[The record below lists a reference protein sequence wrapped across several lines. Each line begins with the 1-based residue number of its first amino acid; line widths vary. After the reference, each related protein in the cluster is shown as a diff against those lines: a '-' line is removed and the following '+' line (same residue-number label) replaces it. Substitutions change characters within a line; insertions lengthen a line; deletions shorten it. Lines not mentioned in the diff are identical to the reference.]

1 MNVAQ
6 RSTWLRALHLAC
18 VSVALNAVAASAA
31 VATGA
36 ADAPVEVH
44 GHSDA
49 FSAHGIAIAWSVL
62 RGPSEQ
68 ASKVVLKV
76 VVDGVR
82 YKMVAVDGVDPFTRQ
97 RQSITPRVKLNAA
110 FEVRVL
116 QSHYADFPRT
126 ELRFYADDKEAEPRV
141 VVYYVGVPDT
151 TPEFADEAKL
161 ESFLAERVRQ
171 LAERKDVP

>member
-1 MNVAQ
+1 MNMAQ
-6 RSTWLRALHLAC
+6 RSSWLRALHFASL
-18 VSVALNAVAASAA
+18 SIALNAA
-31 VATGA
+31 A

-68 ASKVVLKV
+68 AAKVVLRIG
-76 VVDGVR
+76 VDGAR

-97 RQSITPRVKLNAA
+97 RQSITPRVKLNAG
-110 FEVRVL
+110 FEVRVPR
-116 QSHYADFPRT
+116 SWYADFPRT
-126 ELRFYADDKEAEPRV
+126 ELRFYADDKQAEPGV

-171 LAERKDVP
+171 LSERKDVP

>member
-6 RSTWLRALHLAC
+6 RSTWLRTLLVAC
-18 VSVALNAVAASAA
+18 LSVALSAV
-31 VATGA
+31 A

-68 ASKVVLKV
+68 AAKVVLRIG
-76 VVDGVR
+76 VDGAR

-97 RQSITPRVKLNAA
+97 RQSITPRVKLNAV
-110 FEVRVL
+110 FEVRVPR
-116 QSHYADFPRT
+116 SHYADFPRT
-126 ELRFYADDKEAEPRV
+126 ELRFYADDKQAEPGV
-141 VVYYVGVPDT
+141 VAYYVGVPDT
-151 TPEFADEAKL
+151 TPEFADEANL
-161 ESFLAERVRQ
+161 ESFLAKRVRQ
-171 LAERKDVP
+171 LAERKDAP

>member
-6 RSTWLRALHLAC
+6 RSSWLRALHCASL
-18 VSVALNAVAASAA
+18 SIALNAV
-31 VATGA
+31 A

-68 ASKVVLKV
+68 AAKVVLRIG
-76 VVDGVR
+76 VDGAR

-97 RQSITPRVKLNAA
+97 RQSITPRVKLNAV
-110 FEVRVL
+110 FEVRVPR
-116 QSHYADFPRT
+116 SHYADFPRT
-126 ELRFYADDKEAEPRV
+126 ELRFYADDKQAEPGV

-151 TPEFADEAKL
+151 TPEFSDESKL
-161 ESFLAERVRQ
+161 ESFLAERIRH

>member
-6 RSTWLRALHLAC
+6 RSSWLGALHFAC
-18 VSVALNAVAASAA
+18 LSVALNAV
-31 VATGA
+31 A

-68 ASKVVLKV
+68 AAKVVLRIG
-76 VVDGVR
+76 VDGAR

-97 RQSITPRVKLNAA
+97 RQSITPRVKLNAV
-110 FEVRVL
+110 FEVRVPR
-116 QSHYADFPRT
+116 SHYADFPRT
-126 ELRFYADDKEAEPRV
+126 ELRFYADDKQAEPGV

-161 ESFLAERVRQ
+161 ESFLAERIRH

>member
-6 RSTWLRALHLAC
+6 RSSWLRALHFAC
-18 VSVALNAVAASAA
+18 LSIALNAV
-31 VATGA
+31 A

-68 ASKVVLKV
+68 AAKVVLRIG
-76 VVDGVR
+76 VDGAR

-97 RQSITPRVKLNAA
+97 RQSITPRVKLNAV
-110 FEVRVL
+110 FEVRVPR
-116 QSHYADFPRT
+116 SHYADFPRT
-126 ELRFYADDKEAEPRV
+126 ELRFYADDKQAEPRV

-171 LAERKDVP
+171 LSERKDVP

>member
-1 MNVAQ
+1 MNVTQ
-6 RSTWLRALHLAC
+6 RSSWLRALHFASL
-18 VSVALNAVAASAA
+18 SIALNAA
-31 VATGA
+31 A

-68 ASKVVLKV
+68 AAKVVLRIG
-76 VVDGVR
+76 VDGAR

-97 RQSITPRVKLNAA
+97 RQSITPRVKLNAG
-110 FEVRVL
+110 FEVRVPR
-116 QSHYADFPRT
+116 SWYADFPRT
-126 ELRFYADDKEAEPRV
+126 ELRFYADDKQAEPGV

-161 ESFLAERVRQ
+161 ESFLAERIRH